1 MRELGRRAGDC
12 THLFAGNRRQTG
24 LAGEQEET
32 RTPSERAQDLGR
44 DVRWTED
51 PH

>member
-1 MRELGRRAGDC
+1 MCGSLGDELVTARICLLA
-12 THLFAGNRRQTG
+12 TVKTG

-44 DVRWTED
+44 DVRWTEG